1 MIKRNFCLLCV
12 CILTLLGTWT
22 VLPVAYA
29 AEATAEQQVNLGSS
43 MPEFDE
49 SATVVIG
56 YLPTSKDSNIVA
68 TARFAALAIQS
79 RCSSQFF
86 YAAKLTPTK
95 NDNKRQ
101 ANPDDFNSLISAAD
115 AKGAID
121 KKGFNEDEAA
131 SMAAT
136 DRKIQVWIL
145 MDVAAVRELEEDSAL
160 IQQLSAMQEN
170 ENVFLT
176 MLFIGDTA
184 FSINGGTAVA
194 ELLKQ
199 APERT
204 NWVQLQSDFLQQKVN
219 QQDTLHT
226 GNWFTAALYGTPV
239 DLPTTEVEGEQ
250 FFTFDMPVNGS
261 VVIVTQQDGTLG
273 KPEISSENED
283 CAGETHSFQYS
294 ANNRGKTGIVVT
306 CLTGLTANQRYTV
319 SYGQDARVLSN
330 RVYLM
335 ADLAKLAPVL
345 RLPEKLTRSE
355 QTATLSVGENAF
367 GQGERFRV
375 QWNWNG
381 AEVNGSTFD
390 EASGKWTLVQT
401 PAENDVS
408 VQVNASMKL
417 YAEDGDL
424 LYSWKSESLERP
436 VVNSE
441 LISKGN
447 TKELTLYYFAG
458 DEQPDAISF
467 ALGDYLSYN
476 KNDEVSLSVNS
487 HDLTEDTFSVAD
499 GFTLSYDQANG
510 TITLTADDDW
520 QGEDE
525 TVPLTLEAR
534 NEEQSVQTT
543 VTVQTYCVN
552 SLVQKAKTEIL
563 DEAGHDVSGTGDDPV
578 CEVKASQ
585 TYTWRVAL
593 NESAATIW
601 TKMPQTEDTVGI
613 PHLEDVF
620 FVVTAMDAEAV
631 TDALATSTD
640 LFSLNSEEGSAMQ
653 LEHLALGEQGGY
665 LSAFALEKNDNG
677 TYQGEA
683 LIRFANTWAND
694 ESIDLHLYAVYED
707 PATGSKRV
715 LTEQTVQCHV
725 SNANVRFTGEAPT
738 APSEI
743 RLTGKPNQLEPKEVT
758 LQEVLG
764 VKSLADL
771 FTDDETPDALT
782 YSLLVSSTE
791 GVTVRQAQQELEPT
805 ASSVE
810 TDSSALYAEIDL
822 QQPVIVEFS
831 AKGDVLITLY
841 ASDLVNEP
849 PAEVSISFHVVSE
862 MEIWALYAA
871 CGAAALIVLV
881 ILILVIVRVK
891 KPAFG
896 GGTVRCVA
904 CADTLAGSDI
914 NKLLMQSHAVK
925 LYPFKKNK
933 ILLSQ
938 LLVMTRQ
945 APLSTD
951 TALVTEN
958 IEIAPGGKK
967 GIILH
972 YGKKAKKQLA
982 CKGKEAIPYGGLK
995 EIRHGHTVI
1004 TILND
1009 R

>member
-22 VLPVAYA
+22 VLPAAYA
-29 AEATAEQQVNLGSS
+29 AEATAEQQANLGSS

-160 IQQLSAMQEN
+160 IQQLSAMREN

-226 GNWFTAALYGTPV
+226 GNWFTAALYGMPV

-250 FFTFDMPVNGS
+250 FFTFDMPFNGS

-436 VVNSE
+436 VVNSD
-441 LISKGN
+441 LIS
-447 TKELTLYYFAG
+447 
-458 DEQPDAISF
+458 
-467 ALGDYLSYN
+467 
-476 KNDEVSLSVNS
+476 
-487 HDLTEDTFSVAD
+487 
-499 GFTLSYDQANG
+499 
-510 TITLTADDDW
+510 
-520 QGEDE
+520 
-525 TVPLTLEAR
+525 
-534 NEEQSVQTT
+534 
-543 VTVQTYCVN
+543 
-552 SLVQKAKTEIL
+552 
-563 DEAGHDVSGTGDDPV
+563 
-578 CEVKASQ
+578 
-585 TYTWRVAL
+585 
-593 NESAATIW
+593 
-601 TKMPQTEDTVGI
+601 
-613 PHLEDVF
+613 
-620 FVVTAMDAEAV
+620 
-631 TDALATSTD
+631 
-640 LFSLNSEEGSAMQ
+640 
-653 LEHLALGEQGGY
+653 
-665 LSAFALEKNDNG
+665 
-677 TYQGEA
+677 
-683 LIRFANTWAND
+683 
-694 ESIDLHLYAVYED
+694 
-707 PATGSKRV
+707 
-715 LTEQTVQCHV
+715 
-725 SNANVRFTGEAPT
+725 
-738 APSEI
+738 
-743 RLTGKPNQLEPKEVT
+743 
-758 LQEVLG
+758 
-764 VKSLADL
+764 
-771 FTDDETPDALT
+771 
-782 YSLLVSSTE
+782 
-791 GVTVRQAQQELEPT
+791 
-805 ASSVE
+805 
-810 TDSSALYAEIDL
+810 
-822 QQPVIVEFS
+822 
-831 AKGDVLITLY
+831 
-841 ASDLVNEP
+841 
-849 PAEVSISFHVVSE
+849 
-862 MEIWALYAA
+862 
-871 CGAAALIVLV
+871 
-881 ILILVIVRVK
+881 
-891 KPAFG
+891 
-896 GGTVRCVA
+896 
-904 CADTLAGSDI
+904 
-914 NKLLMQSHAVK
+914 
-925 LYPFKKNK
+925 
-933 ILLSQ
+933 
-938 LLVMTRQ
+938 
-945 APLSTD
+945 
-951 TALVTEN
+951 
-958 IEIAPGGKK
+958 
-967 GIILH
+967 
-972 YGKKAKKQLA
+972 
-982 CKGKEAIPYGGLK
+982 
-995 EIRHGHTVI
+995 
-1004 TILND
+1004 
-1009 R
+1009 